1 MHIFKIS
8 TVVKEL
14 VLHRYE
20 KSETHRFEVP
30 RMLFENVQELEAYVI
45 KSKDKKLLGW
55 WAQYLESNGEMD
67 SALQFYQV
75 SLSANY
81 SNVYIDFHDKAA
93 GTLVVFGRWDHDRR

>member
-1 MHIFKIS
+1 MSHPAFL
-8 TVVKEL
+8 TPVTL
-14 VLHRYE
+14 LCRYE

-67 SALQFYQV
+67 SALQFYQAAEDIMSFV
-75 SLSANY
+75 RIWCYCGRFDEAISIA
-81 SNVYIDFHDKAA
+81 SN
-93 GTLVVFGRWDHDRR
+93 TNDR

>member
-1 MHIFKIS
+1 MNPILTPRS
-8 TVVKEL
+8 
-14 VLHRYE
+14 YE

-75 SLSANY
+75 NEINDCSA
-81 SNVYIDFHDKAA
+81 V
-93 GTLVVFGRWDHDRR
+93 

>member
-1 MHIFKIS
+1 M
-8 TVVKEL
+8 
-14 VLHRYE
+14 
-20 KSETHRFEVP
+20 P

-75 SLSANY
+75 SNL
-81 SNVYIDFHDKAA
+81 I
-93 GTLVVFGRWDHDRR
+93 LVDN